1 MGIDT
6 AKVIDGRGETEL
18 QRRAAAKMRA
28 RGACPALATPMSTGD
43 GLLVRLRPA
52 GGALT
57 LPQFAALARAAAA
70 HGNGILEITARG
82 NLQIRGLRAE
92 TVGQLASDIDAAGI
106 AVPDGPAVEI
116 SPLHGID
123 PEEVSDPAAMELAL
137 RGKLR
142 DLLTSPRLAPK
153 LSIVVDGGGA
163 FGLSALSADIRLV
176 AQSPAHWLVA
186 INGDGETATP
196 VVVGP
201 AEAAVSA
208 VGEVLSLLAK
218 LGQGSRARDI
228 DPARLRASF
237 PTISEP
243 RSLPSR
249 VAKRPLA
256 GLHRL
261 ADGKTVLGV
270 RPEFGQIRA
279 ADLIALLDLAKASGA
294 TAIRLAPGRSFFL
307 LGLAAEAAP
316 AVQTAAAE
324 SGFGA
329 QACEKAEHIAA
340 CAGAGACGSAFYKTR
355 SLARRILAAAPAL
368 FDGSLTLHLSG
379 CAKGCAHAR
388 PALTLTGTAEGYD
401 LILHGLAADR
411 PDERIAGG
419 RIDFAI
425 ERLAR
430 SIEDNRG
437 AGESAA
443 ACLTRLGAT
452 GLSKALRQE

>member
-1 MGIDT
+1 MGIET
-6 AKVIDGRGETEL
+6 AKAIDRRDATDGHD
-18 QRRAAAKMRA
+18 RAAAKRRA
-28 RGACPALATPMSTGD
+28 RGACPALAAPMPTGD

-57 LPQFAALARAAAA
+57 LSQFSALARSAAA

-106 AVPDGPAVEI
+106 TVPDGPAIEI

-137 RGKLR
+137 RSKLQEM
-142 DLLTSPRLAPK
+142 LASPQLAPK
-153 LSIVVDGGGA
+153 LSIVIDGGGT
-163 FGLSALSADIRLV
+163 FGLSALSADIRVV
-176 AQSPAHWLVA
+176 ALSEAHWLVA
-186 INGDGETATP
+186 INGDGATATP
-196 VVVGP
+196 VAAGP

-208 VGEVLSLLAK
+208 VGEILVLLAM

-228 DPARLRASF
+228 DPVLLRTHF
-237 PTISEP
+237 PAMPAIRSTQP
-243 RSLPSR
+243 RSARMPLP
-249 VAKRPLA
+249 

-261 ADGKTVLGV
+261 ADGKAVLGV
-270 RPEFGQIRA
+270 RPEFGQTRA
-279 ADLIALLDLAKASGA
+279 PDLTALLDLAKAAGA
-294 TAIRLAPGRSFFL
+294 TAIRLAPGRGFFFL
-307 LGLAAEAAP
+307 GLPAERVPAIEAA
-316 AVQTAAAE
+316 AVQY
-324 SGFGA
+324 GFSA
-329 QACEKAEHIAA
+329 QAGEKAEHLAV
-340 CAGAGACGSAFYKTR
+340 CAGAGACGSGFYETR
-355 SLARRILAAAPAL
+355 TLARRILAAAPDL

-379 CAKGCAHAR
+379 CAKGCAHVR

-401 LILHGLAADR
+401 LILNGLAMDR

-430 SIEDNRG
+430 SIEDNRD
-437 AGESAA
+437 AGESTA

-452 GLSKALRQE
+452 GVSKALRQE

>member
-1 MGIDT
+1 MSIEAATAIDRT
-6 AKVIDGRGETEL
+6 GEADLHGRPAVAM
-18 QRRAAAKMRA
+18 RR
-28 RGACPALATPMSTGD
+28 RGACPALAAPMPTGD

-57 LPQFAALARAAAA
+57 LAQFTALARSAAA

-82 NLQIRGLRAE
+82 NLQIRGLQAE

-106 AVPDGPAVEI
+106 IVANGPAIEI

-123 PEEVSDPAAMELAL
+123 PQERSDPAAMEMAL
-137 RGKLR
+137 RRTLH
-142 DLLTSPRLAPK
+142 DLIASSRLAPK

-163 FGLSALSADIRLV
+163 FGLSALSADIRIV
-176 AQSPAHWLVA
+176 AQSDADWLVA
-186 INGDGETATP
+186 INGDEETAMPLAT
-196 VVVGP
+196 GP
-201 AEAAVSA
+201 TEAAVSA
-208 VGEVLSLLAK
+208 VGEVLSLLVA

-228 DPARLRASF
+228 DPALLRARF
-237 PTISEP
+237 PAVDNI
-243 RSLPSR
+243 RFIPSR
-249 VAKRPLA
+249 AVSMPLS

-270 RPEFGQIRA
+270 RPEFGQMRA
-279 ADLIALLDLAKASGA
+279 SDLIALLDLADAHGA
-294 TAIRLAPGRSFFL
+294 TAIRVAPGRGFFFI
-307 LGLAAEAAP
+307 GLP
-316 AVQTAAAE
+316 ADGVPAMQIAAAKY
-324 SGFGA
+324 GFSA
-329 QACEKAEHIAA
+329 QAGENSEHIAA
-340 CAGAGACGSAFYKTR
+340 CAGAGACGSGFYETR
-355 SLARRILAAAPAL
+355 TLARRIMAAAPAL

-388 PALTLTGTAEGYD
+388 PALTLTGSAEGYD
-401 LILHGLAADR
+401 LILNGLAADR

-452 GLSKALRQE
+452 GMSKALRQE